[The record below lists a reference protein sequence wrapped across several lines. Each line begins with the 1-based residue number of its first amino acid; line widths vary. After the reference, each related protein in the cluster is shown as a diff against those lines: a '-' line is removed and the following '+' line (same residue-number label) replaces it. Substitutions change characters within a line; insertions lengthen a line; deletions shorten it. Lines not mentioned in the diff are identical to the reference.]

1 MGLDLSASTECKD
14 EISLSKALT
23 SLWERRVDVTCAILI
38 GFFICVCVC
47 VWLDLFYKITAV
59 MIENQ

>member
-23 SLWERRVDVTCAILI
+23 SLWERSVDVTCAILI
-38 GFFICVCVC
+38 GFFLFVCVC
-47 VWLDLFYKITAV
+47 VARSVL
-59 MIENQ
+59 